1 VNLPQIFL
9 SLVERTSKDLDVDS
23 LRDHVHAF
31 SERHPTLT
39 TREKGERLIRTTAR
53 RGAALGAIA
62 SLPPGWA
69 AALTLGPELSGLLV
83 MQSRMILSL
92 HLLYGGV
99 PEPHERALEVMA
111 GLAAGAG
118 INFGRRMTARMAEEL
133 AERLVV
139 RLVGREATHFVPL
152 FGAAVAGTM
161 NYLAILGVGKAA
173 IARVESLYGP
183 PPRFEPVVDVCGTVA

>member
-1 VNLPQIFL
+1 MNLPQLFL
-9 SLVERTSKDLDVDS
+9 SLVEKASKDLDVDS
-23 LRDHVHAF
+23 LRDNVHAF

-39 TREKGERLIRTTAR
+39 TREKGHRMVRSTAR

-69 AALTLGPELSGLLV
+69 AVLTLGPELSGLLV
-83 MQSRMILSL
+83 MQSRLILSL
-92 HLLYGGV
+92 HLLYGGM

-139 RLVGREATHFVPL
+139 RLIGREATHFVPL
-152 FGAAVAGTM
+152 IGAAAAGTM
-161 NYLAILGVGKAA
+161 NYFAILGVGKAA
-173 IARVESLYGP
+173 ISRVESLYGP
-183 PPRFEPVVDVCGTVA
+183 PPPSQPIVDVSGTVA